1 MGPSFLIGALR
12 RSNAAGELRNAH
24 PLRALALGSVVTLIL
39 TAVLV
44 TGVVLWSASRSD
56 EVTKEWRLQLVSDA
70 LTSRLQKISI
80 DQESVADWDEA
91 VVNTRDVFNREW
103 VDVNLGVWMY
113 DYFKHDRVY
122 IFNAHNHVLYAMADG
137 KETAVDAGGKPDG
150 LVGSLVTSLRGQIA
164 TTQPL
169 VGAKKHI
176 PRTHDLGF
184 VEGRP
189 ALVSVM
195 ALVPHSGAVSQERG
209 TESLIASVRFLDASF
224 LTEMSDAY
232 ILNGVRFTRTNDIA
246 ADEQSYAFKNDAG
259 ETIGRFVWKP
269 RLPGAKILS
278 DVLPVLGIGLFFI
291 GLAITFLIQGLRGT
305 YTELVTSEAQARHLA
320 FHDALTGLPNRA
332 FLTDRL
338 DEALTDVK
346 KGRGQIAVMFLDL
359 DRFKQVNDT
368 LGHAAGDALIREL
381 AANLN
386 ITLRPG
392 DVLARMGGD
401 EFAIIMHDVVD
412 RTEVEELCLDIVSA
426 VSRPFDILGNSAMV
440 GISIG
445 VAMAPEAGVDRS
457 ELARKAD
464 IALYQAKKNDTQR
477 FQFFT
482 EEMSADVQQRRTL
495 ECELRDALDSPGQLE
510 IVYQPIYSA
519 DLSGISSVEALARW
533 HHPRLGAISPIV
545 FIALA
550 EECGLIDR
558 LGDWVLRQACTTAR
572 TWDVET
578 VAVNVSPT
586 QFRQKDFA
594 ERVFAILDE
603 AGLSP
608 NRLEIEIT
616 ESTLLDGSDCATR
629 GLKVLRESGI
639 KIALD
644 DFGTGYSSLSYL
656 MRLEVDRI
664 KIDKS
669 FVRHLGDSAQS
680 CSIVQAIV
688 TMAHAVGVAVTAE
701 GVETGDQQEFLSRVG
716 CNNLQGYLLS
726 PPVSALGLVDLF
738 GGKKIPARDR
748 DMGSAVA

>member
-1 MGPSFLIGALR
+1 VGPSAFIDALR
-12 RSNAAGELRNAH
+12 RPSAVGKLRNIT
-24 PLRALALGSVVTLIL
+24 PLRALAVGSVLTLVL
-39 TAVLV
+39 TAILV
-44 TGVVLWSASRSD
+44 TGVVLWSALRSD
-56 EVTKEWRLQLVSDA
+56 QVTNEWQLQLVSGA
-70 LTSRLQKISI
+70 LQTNLQKISV
-80 DQESVADWDEA
+80 DQESVAYWDDA
-91 VVNTRDVFNREW
+91 VINVRDSFNRQW
-103 VDVNLGVWMY
+103 VDENLGSWMY

-122 IFNAHNHVLYAMADG
+122 ILNAQDRVLYAMMDG
-137 KETAVDAGGKPDG
+137 KETPASDDALDG
-150 LVGSLVTSLRGQIA
+150 LVGTLAASLRQQIA
-164 TTQPL
+164 ATDPSASQKTSPG
-169 VGAKKHI
+169 VS
-176 PRTHDLGF
+176 DLGF

-189 ALVSVM
+189 AVVSVM
-195 ALVPHSGAVSQERG
+195 ALVPHSSAVVQDRG
-209 TESLIASVRFLDASF
+209 TEALIASIRFLDASF
-224 LTEMSDAY
+224 LSDMSASYLLD
-232 ILNGVRFTRTNDIA
+232 GVRFSRA
-246 ADEQSYAFKNDAG
+246 ADVETDELAWPLKNKAG
-259 ETIGRFVWKP
+259 TAIGKFVWKP
-269 RLPGAKILS
+269 RLPGSKILS
-278 DVLPVLGIGLFFI
+278 DVLPVLITGLAVI
-291 GLAITFLIQGLRGT
+291 GLAIALLIQGLRRT

-320 FHDALTGLPNRA
+320 LHDTLTGLPNRA
-332 FLTDRL
+332 FLNESL
-338 DEALTDVK
+338 DNALSDLK
-346 KGRGQIAVMFLDL
+346 YGRSQIALMFLDL

-381 AANLN
+381 ASDLGDA
-386 ITLRPG
+386 LRPG

-401 EFAIIMHDVVD
+401 EFAIIMHGVAD
-412 RTEVEELCLDIVSA
+412 RAEVEELCLDISSRVSK
-426 VSRPFDILGNSAMV
+426 PFEILGNLAMV

-445 VAMAPEAGVDRS
+445 VAMAPEAGSDRS

-464 IALYQAKKNDTQR
+464 IALYQAKKNGRQR

-482 EEMSADVQQRRTL
+482 EAMNADAQQRHKL
-495 ECELRDALDSPGQLE
+495 ECELREALETPGQLN

-558 LGDWVLRQACTTAR
+558 LGDWVLHQACTTAR
-572 TWDVET
+572 SWDVET

-586 QFRQKDFA
+586 QFRQTDFA
-594 ERVFAILDE
+594 ERVFAILEE
-603 AGLSP
+603 AGMSP
-608 NRLEIEIT
+608 DRLEIEIT
-616 ESTLLDGSDCATR
+616 ESTLLDGSDASIN
-629 GLKVLRESGI
+629 GLKALRAAGV

-669 FVRHLGDSAQS
+669 FVRHLGESAQS

-701 GVETGDQQEFLSRVG
+701 GVETEYQQDFLAKVG

-738 GGKKIPARDR
+738 GGRKKTDLS
-748 DMGSAVA
+748 DDLNSALA